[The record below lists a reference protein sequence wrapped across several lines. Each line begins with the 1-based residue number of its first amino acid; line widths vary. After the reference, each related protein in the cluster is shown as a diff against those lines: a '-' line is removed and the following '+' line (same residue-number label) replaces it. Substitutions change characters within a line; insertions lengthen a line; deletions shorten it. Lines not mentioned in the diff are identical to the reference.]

1 MAKSTLPS
9 KPHPRSADGTFKIV
23 ISEALARKMHK
34 DYQENGVSYSRL
46 SQKYGFSRSSIYE
59 AFRRHQLPTSLVR
72 SRKPNAKLIQKI
84 ARLYTAGKTLPEIRT
99 MLGLRMHTG
108 TMTSLLRMSGI
119 ALRSRTEEEARRWK
133 KYREKIPLIVAAY
146 REGNSVPKIAQRYK
160 VRPSFCYSWLR
171 RNGVRIRHHNDPIYN
186 NRYSGTNP

>member
-1 MAKSTLPS
+1 MC
-9 KPHPRSADGTFKIV
+9 
-23 ISEALARKMHK
+23 
-34 DYQENGVSYSRL
+34 
-46 SQKYGFSRSSIYE
+46 SSD
-59 AFRRHQLPTSLVR
+59 L

-84 ARLYTAGKTLPEIRT
+84 VRLYTAGKTLPEIRT

-108 TMTSLLRMSGI
+108 TMTSLLRMGGI

-133 KYREKIPLIVAAY
+133 KYRDKIPLIVAAY
-146 REGNSVPKIAQRYK
+146 RQGESVPKIAQRYK

-186 NRYSGTNP
+186 SRYSDTNP